1 MRKTSNRGNDQS
13 IKARRDGRF
22 RRLFV
27 NLYRWRLHHL
37 SENVTTLLLSVLV
50 GLLSGLAAVVLKT
63 IVHEAGRMV
72 AGIGAMSPLGGNLA
86 MLFFPLVGI
95 FFSVLFVRYIV
106 RGDIG
111 HGLPS
116 VLLAISRGRSE
127 LPPKNMYTSLVASTI
142 TVAFGG
148 SVGLEAPI
156 ASTGSAIGSNI
167 GRWFRLSPKSV
178 RLLLGCGAAGA
189 IAGIFKAPFA
199 GVLFVIEVFMFDLT
213 ATTALPLLISA
224 LTASTL
230 AYFLMGTGVQ
240 FRFTVQEPF
249 ALDQLPFYAILGI
262 FCAAVSLYF
271 LRTTDRVEAWFGRRK
286 NPWTKMLVGGLLL
299 GVLVMLFPPLYG
311 EGYWMLT
318 NLLEGDSSSL
328 FAGTLYQS
336 FSGSAWFTL
345 ALLLLLI
352 LLKAVATATT
362 IGSGGVGGTFGP
374 SLIIGG
380 LSGYFIAMLCNQ
392 LGLPPQNTA
401 NFALVGM
408 AAVMTGVMHAPFMA
422 TFLIADITGGY
433 GLLVPLL
440 TASAVTYLCISPFEH
455 HSIYARKL
463 AEHGD
468 LLTHDKDASAWR
480 LMDMRSLIENN
491 FVIVRQG
498 DYLKDLV
505 DAIQSSRRN
514 IFPVLSE
521 DDKFLGVIVLDDVR
535 KIIFRPEL
543 YDRVTVVELMHPL
556 SEGDLVRS
564 TDSLQDVV
572 EKFKIGDRYNLVV
585 VDNEDNYLGFLSR
598 ANTFS
603 AYRRFI
609 SSTSDE

>member
-1 MRKTSNRGNDQS
+1 MS
-13 IKARRDGRF
+13 
-22 RRLFV
+22 
-27 NLYRWRLHHL
+27 LYMTIHRWRLRHV
-37 SENVTTLLLSVLV
+37 SEQAMVLLLAVVV
-50 GLLSGLAAVVLKT
+50 GLMSGLAAVALKT
-63 IVHEAGRMV
+63 LVHYAGTLVSSLSSDSSFIVHHSSFLIIFFLPLT
-72 AGIGAMSPLGGNLA
+72 GILLT
-86 MLFFPLVGI
+86 MLFVKY
-95 FFSVLFVRYIV
+95 VV

-116 VLLAISRGRSE
+116 VLLAISRNRSE
-127 LPPKNMYTSLVASTI
+127 LPAKNMWTSLVASTL

-199 GVLFVIEVFMFDLT
+199 GIMFVLEVFLFDLT
-213 ATTALPLLISA
+213 ATTALPLLIAS
-224 LTASTL
+224 LTASTV

-240 FRFTVQEPF
+240 FRFTVEEQF
-249 ALDQLPFYAILGI
+249 ALSQLPYYALLGV
-262 FCAAVSLYF
+262 FCAAVSIYF
-271 LRTTDRVEAWFGRRK
+271 LHVTDKVEGWFARRR
-286 NPWTKMLVGGLLL
+286 NPWLRMLLGGLLL
-299 GVLVMLFPPLYG
+299 GVLVVVFPPLYG
-311 EGYWMLT
+311 EGY
-318 NLLEGDSSSL
+318 SSL
-328 FAGTLYQS
+328 TELLHGHPESL
-336 FSGSAWFTL
+336 FSGTPYRSMVGNAWVTL
-345 ALLLLLI
+345 GILFALI
-352 LLKAVATATT
+352 ALKGVATATT

-374 SLIIGG
+374 SLVIGG

-392 LGLPPQNTA
+392 LGLPLQNTA

-422 TFLIADITGGY
+422 TFLIAEITGGY
-433 GLLVPLL
+433 ELLVPLL

-463 AEHGD
+463 AVKGD
-468 LLTHDKDASAWR
+468 LLTHDKDASAWH
-480 LMDMRSLIENN
+480 LLDMKSLIESN
-491 FVIVRQG
+491 FVIVRSG
-498 DYLKDLV
+498 DLLRDLV
-505 DAIQSSRRN
+505 EAIKTSRRN
-514 IFPVLSE
+514 LFPVLSD

-535 KIIFRPEL
+535 KIIFNTEL
-543 YDRVTVVELMHPL
+543 YDTVTVDDLMHPL

-564 TDSLQDVV
+564 SDSLSDVV
-572 EKFKIGDRYNLVV
+572 EKFRVSNRYNLVV
-585 VDNEDNYLGFLSR
+585 IDDQQNYLGFLSR

-609 SSTSDE
+609 SDTSDE

>member
-1 MRKTSNRGNDQS
+1 M
-13 IKARRDGRF
+13 
-22 RRLFV
+22 
-27 NLYRWRLHHL
+27 
-37 SENVTTLLLSVLV
+37 SEQTLLLLLSVVV
-50 GLLSGLAAVVLKT
+50 GVASGLAAVVLKT
-63 IVHEAGRMV
+63 LVHYSSRLVMH
-72 AGIGAMSPLGGNLA
+72 
-86 MLFFPLVGI
+86 LFSTSSALPGSQFII
-95 FFSVLFVRYIV
+95 FFLPLIGILLTVIFVRYIV

-116 VLLAISRGRSE
+116 VLLAISRNRSE

-167 GRWFRLSPKSV
+167 GRFFRLSPKSV

-199 GVLFVIEVFMFDLT
+199 GVLFVLEVFMFDLT
-213 ATTALPLLISA
+213 ATTALPLLLSA
-224 LTASTL
+224 LTAATV
-230 AYFLMGTGVQ
+230 AYFTMGTGVQ
-240 FRFTVQEPF
+240 FRFTVDHPF
-249 ALDQLPFYAILGI
+249 GLSQLPFYVVLGV

-271 LRTTDRVEAWFGRRK
+271 LRTTDAVEGWFNRRR
-286 NPWTKMLVGGLLL
+286 NPWVKALIGGLAMGAL
-299 GVLVMLFPPLYG
+299 VLLFPPLYG
-311 EGYWMLT
+311 EGYANLT
-318 NLLEGDSSSL
+318 ELLHGNTDSL
-328 FAGTLYQS
+328 FAGTPYGFL
-336 FSGSAWFTL
+336 SGNAWVIL
-345 ALLLLLI
+345 AVLFLLI

-374 SLIIGG
+374 SLVLGG

-392 LGLPPQNTA
+392 LGLPPQDTA
-401 NFALVGM
+401 SFALVGM

-440 TASAVTYLCISPFEH
+440 TASAVTYLCITPFER

-463 AEHGD
+463 AKHGD

-480 LMDMRSLIENN
+480 LMDMQRLIETN

-498 DYLKDLV
+498 DMLRDLV
-505 DAIQSSRRN
+505 DAVQNSRRN

-543 YDRVTVVELMHPL
+543 YDTVTVEELMHPM
-556 SEGDLVRS
+556 SEGDLVRNS
-564 TDSLQDVV
+564 DSLQDVV
-572 EKFKIGDRYNLVV
+572 EKFRVGDRYNLVV
-585 VDNEDNYLGFLSR
+585 VDDKNNYLGFLSR

-609 SSTSDE
+609 SDTSDE

>member
-1 MRKTSNRGNDQS
+1 MGFYRN
-13 IKARRDGRF
+13 IH
-22 RRLFV
+22 
-27 NLYRWRLHHL
+27 RWRLRHMSEQTFMLIL
-37 SENVTTLLLSVLV
+37 SIPV
-50 GLLSGLAAVVLKT
+50 GLVSGLAAVLLKNL
-63 IVHEAGRMV
+63 VHHTGRAV
-72 AGIGAMSPLGGNLA
+72 SQLAALSPTGGNII
-86 MLFFPLVGI
+86 MLIFPMIGI
-95 FFSVLFVRYIV
+95 LLTVLFVRYVV
-106 RGDIG
+106 RGEMG
-111 HGLPS
+111 HGLPE
-116 VLLAISRGRSE
+116 VLLSISRNHSE
-127 LPPKNMYTSLVASTI
+127 LPRKNMWTSLVASTL

-199 GVLFVIEVFMFDLT
+199 GVMFVLEVLMFDLT
-213 ATTALPLLISA
+213 ATTALPLLIAA
-224 LTASTL
+224 LTASTV
-230 AYFLMGTGVQ
+230 AYFMMGTGVE
-240 FRFTVQEPF
+240 FHFTVNEPF
-249 ALDQLPFYAILGI
+249 SLSQLPFYMVLGV

-271 LRTTDRVEAWFGRRK
+271 LRTTDRVEAWFARRS
-286 NPWTKMLVGGLLL
+286 NPWNKMLIGGVLL

-311 EGYWMLT
+311 EGYWMLRE
-318 NLLEGDSSSL
+318 LLEGSSTSL
-328 FAGTLYQS
+328 FEGTLYHS
-336 FSGSAWFTL
+336 FSGNAWVTI

-392 LGLPPQNTA
+392 LGLPEQNAA

-433 GLLVPLL
+433 GLLPPLL
-440 TASAVTYLCISPFEH
+440 TASAVTYLCISPFEQ

-463 AEHGD
+463 AAKGD
-468 LLTHDKDASAWR
+468 LLTHDKDASAWH
-480 LMDMRSLIENN
+480 LLDMKSLIENN
-491 FVIVRQG
+491 FVIVRSG
-498 DYLKDLV
+498 GTLRDLV
-505 DAIQSSRRN
+505 EVIQASRRN
-514 IFPVLSE
+514 LFPVLS
-521 DDKFLGVIVLDDVR
+521 DDDRFLGIIVLDDVR
-535 KIIFRPEL
+535 KIMFRPEL
-543 YDRVTVVELMHPL
+543 YDSIVVDDLMHPL
-556 SEGDLVRS
+556 SEGDIVRS
-564 TDSLQDVV
+564 SDSLPDVV
-572 EKFKIGDRYNLVV
+572 QKFRVGDRYNLVV
-585 VDNEDNYLGFLSR
+585 IDNEGRYMGFLSR

-609 SSTSDE
+609 SATSDE